1 MATPVFDTLL
11 GDMVMHE
18 HPASGAAEPITDTRA
33 NILAMSPASPVFAQ
47 STDYNDL
54 FFWNGS
60 AWLLVPFPFVAANAN
75 PDMGAYQDS
84 SRIGLHANYV
94 DDKLLT
100 RITIGTTY
108 NNTRDG
114 ELRYDPSAAI
124 GAGFFG
130 RIGGAFAKFVT
141 GIVLRE
147 LSSRLQFQPSG
158 SSEWYDV
165 ARMNSTSV
173 GLNGLP
179 ITQDG
184 QTSMGAYPAPLI
196 IDGGNKNMDN
206 PSTTTLLLHGTI
218 FRLRCRRMTEA
229 ERAAMVAGHHA
240 EGELIYAT
248 DTKKLYVS
256 DGAGGMTALN

>member
-1 MATPVFDTLL
+1 MTTPVFDTLL

-18 HPASGAAEPITDTRA
+18 HPVSGAAEPITDTRA
-33 NILAMSPASPVFAQ
+33 NILAMSPASAVFAQ
-47 STDYNDL
+47 STDHNDL
-54 FFWNGS
+54 FFWNES
-60 AWLLVPFPFVAANAN
+60 AWLQVPFPFVTANAN

-100 RITIGTTY
+100 RVTIGTTY

-114 ELRYDPSAAI
+114 ELRYDPSAAS

-147 LSSRLQFQPSG
+147 LSSRLQFQPNG

-184 QTSMGAYPAPLI
+184 QTSMGAYPAPLRI
-196 IDGGNKNMDN
+196 NGGNKNMGM
-206 PSTTTLLLHGTI
+206 PSSATLLLHGTI
-218 FRLRCRRMTEA
+218 FHIQLRCMTDA
-229 ERAAMVAGHHA
+229 EKDALTAG
-240 EGELIYAT
+240 ETLQGEMIFVT
-248 DTKKLYVS
+248 DTLKVYVS
-256 DGAGGMTALN
+256 NGAGTLTALN